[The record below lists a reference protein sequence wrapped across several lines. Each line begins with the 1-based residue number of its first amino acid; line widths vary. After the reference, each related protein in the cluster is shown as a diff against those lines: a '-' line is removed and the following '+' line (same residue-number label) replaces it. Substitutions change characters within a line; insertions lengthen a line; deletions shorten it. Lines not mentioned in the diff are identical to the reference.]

1 MSLDILIY
9 TDKENKI
16 ISMSETLHKSIFSYD
31 DYKNYKQLRK
41 IKDYYLAN
49 ATFSG
54 ASLANLIADFE
65 KVKEHGNMELKDE
78 LIILIDYLKNKNV
91 KTVRFSGD

>member
-9 TDKENKI
+9 TEKENKI

-41 IKDYYLAN
+41 IKDYYLADE
-49 ATFSG
+49 TFYG
-54 ASLANLIADFE
+54 ASLANLIAEFE
-65 KVKEHGNMELKDE
+65 KFKEHGRIEFKYE

-91 KTVRFSGD
+91 ETVRFSGD

>member
-65 KVKEHGNMELKDE
+65 KVKEHGRIEFKYE

-91 KTVRFSGD
+91 ETVRFSGD